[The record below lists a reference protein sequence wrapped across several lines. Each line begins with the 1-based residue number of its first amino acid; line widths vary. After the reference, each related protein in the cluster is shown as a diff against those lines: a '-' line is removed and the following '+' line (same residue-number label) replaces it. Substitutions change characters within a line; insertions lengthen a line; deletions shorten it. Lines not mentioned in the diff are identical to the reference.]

1 MRKEKDSMGNMQVPD
16 DAYYGAQTQRA
27 IQNFQISDRKIP
39 KSIIRAIGI
48 IKRSCAVVNSDLNN
62 LDVKIKDAIIKAA
75 DQVIIGEFDNQFL
88 VDVYQTG
95 SGTSTNMNAN
105 EIIANRASEILGGN
119 IGDRFPVHPNDHVNL
134 GQSSNDVIPTAI
146 HIAACEEISKNLLP
160 SLVGLHNSLLQK
172 VDKFS
177 EVVKIGRTHLQ
188 DATPILLGQEF
199 SGYAEQINNAMK
211 RIKHSQESMFEL
223 AIGGTAVGTGIN
235 AHKQFGE
242 NVSNEISLFCDL
254 PFIEAV
260 NHFEAQAT
268 QDKSVDLS
276 SSLKILAVSLTKIAN
291 DIRLLSS
298 GPRAG
303 IGEIIIPAVQPG
315 SSIMPGK
322 VNPVISESTI
332 QVCAQVI
339 GNDTAITQGG
349 LGSYFEL
356 NLMLPLIGSNLLES
370 ITILSN
376 CIIMF
381 KEKLIDGLEANL
393 EVCHGYVESSLA
405 MCTSLVPVIGYD
417 RAAELAY
424 KAHNSGKTIREVAIE
439 ENILSI
445 EQLDKL
451 LDPIS
456 MTKPGK

>member
-48 IKRSCAVVNSDLNN
+48 IKRSCAIVNADLNS
-62 LDVKIKDAIIKAA
+62 LDISIKTAIVEAS
-75 DQVIIGEFDNQFL
+75 DEVINGEFDNQFL
-88 VDVYQTG
+88 VDIYQTG

-105 EIIANRASEILGGN
+105 EIIANRASQIMGGN
-119 IGDRFPVHPNDHVNL
+119 IGDRFPVHPNDHVNA

-146 HIAACEEISKNLLP
+146 HISACMDISEKLLP
-160 SLVGLHNSLLQK
+160 ALVKLHQSLLQK
-172 VDKFS
+172 AKKFNDI
-177 EVVKIGRTHLQ
+177 VKIGRTHLQ

-199 SGYAEQINNAMK
+199 SGYAEQINNAIK
-211 RIKHSQESMFEL
+211 RIEYSQENMFEL

-235 AHKQFGE
+235 THNQFGK
-242 NVSNEISLFCDL
+242 NVSKEISSFCNL
-254 PFIEAV
+254 PFIETV

-268 QDKSVDLS
+268 QDKSVHLS
-276 SSLKILAVSLTKIAN
+276 SSLKTLAVSLTKIAN
-291 DIRLLSS
+291 DIRLLGS

-303 IGEIIIPAVQPG
+303 IGELIIPSVQPG

-322 VNPVISESTI
+322 VNPVISESVI

-356 NLMLPLIGSNLLES
+356 NLMLPLIGSNLSES
-370 ITILSN
+370 INILSN
-376 CIIMF
+376 SIIML
-381 KEKLIDGLEANL
+381 KEKLIDDLDADID
-393 EVCHGYVESSLA
+393 VCNNYVESSLA
-405 MCTSLVPVIGYD
+405 MCTSLVPAIGYD

-424 KAHNSGKTIREVAIE
+424 KAYNTGKTIREIAIE
-439 ENILSI
+439 ENILS
-445 EQLDKL
+445 EEELSKL